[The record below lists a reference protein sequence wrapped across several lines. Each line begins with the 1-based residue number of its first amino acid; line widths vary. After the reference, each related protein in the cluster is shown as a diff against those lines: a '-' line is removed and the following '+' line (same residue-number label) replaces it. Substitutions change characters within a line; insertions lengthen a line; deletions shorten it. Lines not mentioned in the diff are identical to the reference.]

1 MFRAALIGLI
11 RLYQAAISS
20 WLPPVCRF
28 TPSCS
33 AYGLQAVERHGGM
46 RGGWLTL
53 RRLSRCHPWGGVGYD
68 PVPPTGLVPTSARGE
83 GRSGDGVRDERGGKT
98 R

>member
-1 MFRAALIGLI
+1 MFRATLIVLI
-11 RLYQAAISS
+11 RFYQAAISA
-20 WLPPVCRF
+20 WLPPACRF

-33 AYGLQAVERHGGM
+33 AYGLEAVERHGGM

-68 PVPPTGLVPTSARGE
+68 PVPSTGNGSRKQL
-83 GRSGDGVRDERGGKT
+83 GGKT

>member
-1 MFRAALIGLI
+1 LFRAALIVLI
-11 RLYQAAISS
+11 RFYQAAISS

-28 TPSCS
+28 TPTCS
-33 AYGLQAVERHGGM
+33 AYGLAAVERHGGM

-68 PVPPTGLVPTSARGE
+68 PVPLIGLAPTSAFGE
-83 GRSGDGVRDERGGKT
+83 GGSGDHIYDERAGKT

>member
-1 MFRAALIGLI
+1 MFSAALIGLI
-11 RLYQAAISS
+11 RLYRAAISS

-28 TPSCS
+28 SPSCS
-33 AYGLQAVERHGGM
+33 AYGLEAVERHGGM

-68 PVPPTGLVPTSARGE
+68 PVPSTVLVPTSVRE
-83 GRSGDGVRDERGGKT
+83 GGRIRDEIGGKT